1 MEKYNLSLWYSF
13 RESKLITLMHKG
25 TQSLTNKMIK
35 RIYGYDVALQHAYM
49 VCGAL
54 IVQNS
59 NTVFVTP
66 FIGWCYKI
74 LAWIRHLHPKTM
86 IWRT

>member
-1 MEKYNLSLWYSF
+1 
-13 RESKLITLMHKG
+13 MHKG

-35 RIYGYDVALQHAYM
+35 RIYGYDVALQHVCM
-49 VCGAL
+49 VCDAL

-66 FIGWCYKI
+66 FI
-74 LAWIRHLHPKTM
+74 
-86 IWRT
+86 

>member
-1 MEKYNLSLWYSF
+1 
-13 RESKLITLMHKG
+13 MHKG

-74 LAWIRHLHPKTM
+74 LA
-86 IWRT
+86 

>member
-1 MEKYNLSLWYSF
+1 
-13 RESKLITLMHKG
+13 MHKG
-25 TQSLTNKMIK
+25 TQSLTNKRIK
-35 RIYGYDVALQHAYM
+35 RIYGYDVALQHACM

-66 FIGWCYKI
+66 FIERCYKI
-74 LAWIRHLHPKTM
+74 LA
-86 IWRT
+86 